1 MDIKRDLY
9 LKRIISYMWDGQVKV
24 ITGIRR
30 CGKSYLLRT
39 IFRNYLLGQGVKDE
53 HILSFELDLARDIRF
68 RNPLELAKTVRKQVE
83 GKSEQY
89 YLFVDEIQMSDE
101 VPNPY
106 NPFGKAIT
114 FYDAL
119 NDLKSLPNLDIYVTG
134 SNSRM
139 LSSDILTEFRGR
151 SDEIR
156 VHPLSFAEYYA
167 AVGGDKTEAF
177 DNYAFFGGMPLILSR
192 PDDST
197 KMNYLKLLFSEVYLK
212 DIIERKCIKREDILS
227 STLDLLCSSV
237 GSLTNPNNIANS
249 LNSKQK
255 LAGENTVA
263 PNTVKNYI
271 GHLSDAYLFEE
282 CRRFDVK
289 GKNYF
294 DYPNKYYCDDLG
306 LRNARIGFRQQEM
319 THIMEN
325 IIYNDLRIRGCEVDI
340 GVVYS
345 SEKNK
350 SGQLAQVAREID
362 FIATY
367 GSKKTYI
374 QSAYALETS
383 EKIKTENKPLYL
395 TNDSFPKIIVRHD
408 IHKRWYDDKGI
419 LNLGI
424 IDFLL
429 DDSIV

>member
-1 MDIKRDLY
+1 MEIKRDLY
-9 LKRIISYMWDGQVKV
+9 LKRLVSYMWDGQVKV

-30 CGKSYLLRT
+30 CGKSYLLGT
-39 IFRNYLLGQGVKDE
+39 LFRNYLLEQGVKDNF
-53 HILSFELDLARDIRF
+53 ILSFELDLAKDIRF
-68 RNPLELAKTVRKQVE
+68 RNPLELAKAVREQVD

-106 NPFGKAIT
+106 NPSGKAVT

-156 VHPLSFAEYYA
+156 VHPLSFSEYYS

-177 DNYAFFGGMPLILSR
+177 DNYAFYGGMPLILSR
-192 PDDST
+192 PDET
-197 KMNYLKLLFSEVYLK
+197 AKMNYLKSLFSEVYLK
-212 DIIERKCIKREDILS
+212 DIVERKSIKREDILS

-263 PNTVKNYI
+263 PNTVKSYI

-289 GKNYF
+289 GKDYF

-306 LRNARIGFRQQEM
+306 LRNARIDFRQQEM

-325 IIYNDLRIRGCEVDI
+325 IIYNELRIRGCEVDI
-340 GVVYS
+340 GIVYS

-362 FIATY
+362 FIATR
-367 GSKKTYI
+367 GNKKTYI
-374 QSAYALETS
+374 QSSYALETE
-383 EKIKTENKPLYL
+383 EKAITETKPFGL
-395 TNDSFPKIIVRHD
+395 TGDSFPKIIVRHD
-408 IHKRWYDDKGI
+408 IRKRWYDDNGI
-419 LNLGI
+419 LNIGI